1 MTTLDALPHWHDEPD
16 VYDALFLAGQR
27 IPGVVKVEVAR
38 KVKIDKKS
46 AKGKHKAVVT
56 KQGLEAAEITIEIRV
71 LDAEDVRLLQEQ
83 MDLLEPVP
91 DKERA
96 SSSDALDIA
105 HWVTTWRRIEA
116 IIIEE
121 TKGPEL
127 VDGVLVLTIKAVE
140 FDKPKPAL
148 AGGPGNGS
156 GGGGLR
162 FGFFYDQVGQPI
174 PGTYV
179 ARVGPVALNNGQPVV
194 DPDGN
199 AIFLCEQLAT
209 SLGGTYQETPGVKFL
224 GRYVSEDPLIKL
236 KWQENNPP
244 GGKPKDVTSTPSTSK
259 GGPGLAEFKANDA
272 PDPATTDTGP

>member
-1 MTTLDALPHWHDEPD
+1 MTTLDALPHWHQEPD

-27 IPGVVKVEVAR
+27 IPGVVKVEVSR

-46 AKGKHKAVVT
+46 PKGKHKAVIT

-71 LDAEDVRLLQEQ
+71 LDPEDVAQLQGQ

-91 DKERA
+91 DKEKA
-96 SSSDALDIA
+96 TAEDALDIA
-105 HWVTTWRRIEA
+105 HWVTTWRKIES
-116 IIIEE
+116 IVIEE

-127 VDGVLVLTIKAVE
+127 ADGVLVLTIKAVE
-140 FDKPKPAL
+140 FDKTKPAL

-156 GGGGLR
+156 GGGGLK

-179 ARVGPVALNNGQPVV
+179 ARVGPVALNDGQPIK
-194 DPDGN
+194 DPEGN
-199 AIFLCEQLAT
+199 AMFVCQQLAIMT
-209 SLGGTYQETPGVKFL
+209 NGTLQEVAATFL

-236 KWQENNPP
+236 KWQESHPP
-244 GGKPKDVTSTPSTSK
+244 GGKPKDATSTPSTSK
-259 GGPGLAEFKANDA
+259 GSPSLTEFQSNDP
-272 PDPATTDTGP
+272 PDPTSTDTGP